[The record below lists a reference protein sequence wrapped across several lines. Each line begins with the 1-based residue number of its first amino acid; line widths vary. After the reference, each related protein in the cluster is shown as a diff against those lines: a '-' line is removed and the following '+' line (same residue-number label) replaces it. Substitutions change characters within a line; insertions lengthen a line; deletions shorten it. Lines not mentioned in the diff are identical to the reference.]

1 MTTSLSNLEIIELKQ
16 FLWQFWLSLS
26 FFVFFFIQLF
36 PNWTACSPIYS
47 DLKHRQWKLLIL
59 PFYLAFWIFFVE
71 FISYISIHFT
81 EPLLSGNVLEISLA
95 FTSWI
100 SKHSPIK
107 GTIDIKSDTWGWMVV
122 SGIPGIKSF
131 FSNLLNSSGIRHFVL
146 WLGCLAGDKPSPS
159 HLSQPSQP
167 SYPTYR
173 RFIIVTLAILVA
185 TGVTVIPI
193 ILRIPVIESFTW
205 FHLP

>member
-1 MTTSLSNLEIIELKQ
+1 M
-16 FLWQFWLSLS
+16 
-26 FFVFFFIQLF
+26 
-36 PNWTACSPIYS
+36 
-47 DLKHRQWKLLIL
+47 
-59 PFYLAFWIFFVE
+59 AFWIFFC
-71 FISYISIHFT
+71 IIYRLHFYPFYRT
-81 EPLLSGNVLEISLA
+81 PPIWKCFGNFLGLHKLDIK
-95 FTSWI
+95 
-100 SKHSPIK
+100 KHSTIK

-146 WLGCLAGDKPSPS
+146 WLGCLAGDKPSLS

-185 TGVTVIPI
+185 TGVQVIPI
-193 ILRIPVIESFTW
+193 ILRIPVIESFTL
-205 FHLP
+205 FHLPLYSS

>member
-1 MTTSLSNLEIIELKQ
+1 MKTINSSFPLGILNF
-16 FLWQFWLSLS
+16 FLYNLSLTFLS
-26 FFVFFFIQLF
+26 ILQNPSYLEMFWKF
-36 PNWTACSPIYS
+36 PWPSQVGYQNS
-47 DLKHRQWKLLIL
+47 
-59 PFYLAFWIFFVE
+59 
-71 FISYISIHFT
+71 
-81 EPLLSGNVLEISLA
+81 
-95 FTSWI
+95 
-100 SKHSPIK
+100 HSTIK

-131 FSNLLNSSGIRHFVL
+131 FSNLLNSCGIRHFVL

-173 RFIIVTLAILVA
+173 RFIIVTLAILIVA
-185 TGVTVIPI
+185 TGVPVIPI
-193 ILRIPVIESFTW
+193 ILRIPVIESFTL

>member
-1 MTTSLSNLEIIELKQ
+1 MKTINSSFLLGILNFFCIIYRL
-16 FLWQFWLSLS
+16 
-26 FFVFFFIQLF
+26 
-36 PNWTACSPIYS
+36 
-47 DLKHRQWKLLIL
+47 H
-59 PFYLAFWIFFVE
+59 FYLFYRTPPIWKCFGNFV
-71 FISYISIHFT
+71 
-81 EPLLSGNVLEISLA
+81 A

-100 SKHSPIK
+100 SKHSTIK

-159 HLSQPSQP
+159 HLSQPS
-167 SYPTYR
+167 YPTYS

-185 TGVTVIPI
+185 TGVPVIPI
-193 ILRIPVIESFTW
+193 ILRIPVIESFTL

>member
-1 MTTSLSNLEIIELKQ
+1 MKTINSSFLLGILNFFCII
-16 FLWQFWLSLS
+16 
-26 FFVFFFIQLF
+26 
-36 PNWTACSPIYS
+36 Y
-47 DLKHRQWKLLIL
+47 LLHK
-59 PFYLAFWIFFVE
+59 
-71 FISYISIHFT
+71 SIHFT

-100 SKHSPIK
+100 SKHSTIK
-107 GTIDIKSDTWGWMVV
+107 GTIDIKSDTWGWMAV

-131 FSNLLNSSGIRHFVL
+131 FSNLLNSSVIRHFVL

-159 HLSQPSQP
+159 HLSKPSQP

-185 TGVTVIPI
+185 TGVPVIPI
-193 ILRIPVIESFTW
+193 ILRIPVIESFTL